1 MKPRKVPTPGWS
13 LEYVMWVFMRVSG
26 AAMILLALVGFGGA
40 LYLGARTHMS
50 FATLLRWTFFP
61 LSYHVINSDIPD
73 ITLGWVGPYWQV
85 MQMLLVVFGATHGFN
100 GLRLVLEESI
110 HSWGWQIFLRLVLML
125 LWLGT
130 MGVAFFVILTS

>member
-13 LEYVMWVFMRVSG
+13 LEYVMWVFMRISG
-26 AAMILLALVGFGGA
+26 AAMILLALVGFTGA
-40 LYLGARTHMS
+40 LILGARTQMS
-50 FATLLRWTFFP
+50 LATLLRWTFFP
-61 LSYHVINSDIPD
+61 IPYHVVNSDIPD

-85 MQMLLVVFGATHGFN
+85 MQMLLVVFAATHGFN
-100 GLRLVLEESI
+100 GLRLVLEESV
-110 HSWGWQIFLRLVLML
+110 HSWGWQLFLRLVLLL